1 MDLSLQKARPLS
13 NLHGLQDLSE
23 DIAPLVH
30 GEVVEAV
37 ITQQD
42 LLRDEVNVPRR
53 QRGKTNCTFG
63 KQNT

>member
-30 GEVVEAV
+30 GEVIEAV

-42 LLRDEVNVPRR
+42 LLRDEVNVPTR
-53 QRGKTNCTFG
+53 QTGKTTY
-63 KQNT
+63 